1 VSVIERRHVVC
12 SACHVACGLI
22 VDVVDGR
29 PGKIHGNKDNPVYHG
44 YSCIK
49 GRQLAAYAASPE
61 RLLQSMRRQPGG
73 GYAAIGSARAA
84 REIALQLRQII
95 DAHGPRAVAIYVG
108 THGYNN
114 FPSHA
119 YAEAILQAIG
129 SPMLFNAVSI
139 DQPGKAIAFALH
151 GPWLAG
157 TPGMD
162 SWDSL
167 LLIGTNPIVTMNG
180 GLGANPARWLHAARQ
195 RGLKLVVVDPRKTE
209 VAAQADVHLAIRPGE
224 DAAVL
229 AGIARIIIAESLFD
243 QDFVQ
248 ANTTGFAALRDAVH
262 GFTPEYVAA
271 RADISAEALMQAA
284 RLFAAGRSGAVS
296 AGTGPNMAPHG
307 NVTEYFVKVLTTL
320 KGFWRR
326 AGEPIGNPG
335 VMVNRMPPLAASPG
349 PLPVKGY
356 GHKMRIRGLEESPA
370 GLPTATLA
378 EEMLMPGEGQV
389 KALLVLGGNPAAAWP
404 DQQKTVAALQSLDLL
419 VSVDPVMSA
428 TARLAHYVIA
438 PKIGLERPV
447 ATMHNEFFGNFGP
460 GWGYEVPYA
469 QFSPACMAPPDG
481 SDLVEEWQMLHAI
494 AQHLD
499 LKLRLRDW
507 SFPDPAEGR
516 AAGTDIDM
524 DRMPDADEIWTAL
537 TRNAPVPFAEVK
549 RHAAEGHVF
558 DRPKLTAQPPP
569 EGWSGRLDIGN
580 PDLLAELVA
589 TLADDDRARHAAFP
603 FRLISRRLHD
613 VVNSCWHAAPLIA
626 DRVARNGAFMN
637 PADLA
642 AAGYTD
648 GDIADICS
656 PAARITAILR
666 EDRSVRAG
674 CISMS
679 HAWGANPDEPADPA
693 RSGGNTG
700 RLVSLDREF
709 DRFTGIPR
717 MSAIPVRLERSA

>member
-1 VSVIERRHVVC
+1 MSVIERRHVVC

-61 RLLQSMRRQPGG
+61 RLLQSMHRQPGG
-73 GYAAIGSARAA
+73 GYAAIDSARAA

-162 SWDSL
+162 TWESL

-229 AGIARIIIAESLFD
+229 AGIARIIIAENLFD

-271 RADISAEALMQAA
+271 RADISAESLMQ
-284 RLFAAGRSGAVS
+284 
-296 AGTGPNMAPHG
+296 APHG
-307 NVTEYFVKVLTTL
+307 NVTEYFVKVLTSL

-419 VSVDPVMSA
+419 VSFDPVMSA

-469 QFSPACMAPPDG
+469 QFSPACVTPPDG
-481 SDLVEEWQMLHAI
+481 SDLVEEWQILHAI

-499 LKLRLRDW
+499 LNLRLRDW
-507 SFPDPAEGR
+507 SYPDPAEGR

-524 DRMPDADEIWTAL
+524 DRVPDTDEIWTAL
-537 TRNAPVPFAEVK
+537 TRGARPCVRSAETDRAAAARRLERPAGYRQSGSARRTGRNVGRRRPGAPRGVSVPADQPALARRGEFLLA
-549 RHAAEGHVF
+549 RRTA
-558 DRPKLTAQPPP
+558 DRRPGCPQWRLHEPCR
-569 EGWSGRLDIGN
+569 SGRGRLHRWRYRRY
-580 PDLLAELVA
+580 LLAGR
-589 TLADDDRARHAAFP
+589 ADYRHSAR
-603 FRLISRRLHD
+603 
-613 VVNSCWHAAPLIA
+613 
-626 DRVARNGAFMN
+626 
-637 PADLA
+637 
-642 AAGYTD
+642 
-648 GDIADICS
+648 
-656 PAARITAILR
+656 
-666 EDRSVRAG
+666 RSVRPFWLHFHEPCLGRQSRRARGTRAEWRQYRPSGVAG
-674 CISMS
+674 PGIRPLHRYSAHERHS
-679 HAWGANPDEPADPA
+679 GPAGA
-693 RSGGNTG
+693 
-700 RLVSLDREF
+700 
-709 DRFTGIPR
+709 
-717 MSAIPVRLERSA
+717 